1 MQLLN
6 EKLDVLIKKY
16 TAMKTENKQLKEAI
30 SQQLQSIEALNNKL
44 ALVEEQM
51 LSVSI
56 GNSASSDAEKASMR
70 KQLDAVIIAIDKILV
85 SLNNG

>member
-30 SQQLQSIEALNNKL
+30 SQQLESIEALNNKL
-44 ALVEEQM
+44 SILEEQM
-51 LSVSI
+51 LSVQI
-56 GNSASSDAEKASMR
+56 GKTVSTDVEKASMKR
-70 KQLDAVIIAIDKILV
+70 QLDMVIAAIDKILV
-85 SLNNG
+85 SLNG